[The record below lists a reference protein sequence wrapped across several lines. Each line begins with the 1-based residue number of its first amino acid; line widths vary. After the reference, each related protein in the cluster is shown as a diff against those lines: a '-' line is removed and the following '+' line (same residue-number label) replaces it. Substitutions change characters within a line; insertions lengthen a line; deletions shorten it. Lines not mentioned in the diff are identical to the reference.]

1 MFINC
6 PQCRALVA
14 TDLATGQPPERC
26 PRCSARLREAP
37 ESVTAAEA
45 TQPDAG
51 TPPPTG
57 QSKATTENPAPKP
70 DTTPNT
76 ASQDAALVVTLPGT
90 APATPPSAPASKSF
104 LHNFSNF
111 LKTPSPG
118 VEAATANAV
127 AADVA
132 ETNDEVAGAV
142 TATAVAA
149 TSDNETIDDI
159 APAPEPTQPAQSPPD
174 DDKPAPVAAS
184 VPATQPTRG
193 KEAKTQA
200 KSAPSFVR
208 SVDMPGTAQGTHGWK
223 LPAAIAALA
232 LLLALQLLLADRN
245 RLAADAG
252 WRPVV
257 AAVCNVLRCSL
268 PPWREPAAF
277 VLIDRDVQAHPKKS
291 GVLRVTAT
299 FRNDARWAQPWP
311 RLQLILS
318 DIDGNPVAARVFTV
332 REYLGAAPQQSLLA
346 SGQTA
351 SIAMDVVEPAARS
364 VAFDFALQ

>member
-37 ESVTAAEA
+37 ERATTAQA
-45 TQPDAG
+45 TPSDAG
-51 TPPPTG
+51 APPPTE
-57 QSKATTENPAPKP
+57 QPKAATEAPAPKHESP
-70 DTTPNT
+70 KDEATH
-76 ASQDAALVVTLPGT
+76 DAALVVTLPGT
-90 APATPPSAPASKSF
+90 APATPPSAPAPKSF

-111 LKTPSPG
+111 LKTPSPE
-118 VEAATANAV
+118 VEAATANIVAETSEAATDAV
-127 AADVA
+127 AAP
-132 ETNDEVAGAV
+132 
-142 TATAVAA
+142 
-149 TSDNETIDDI
+149 SDNETTDDI
-159 APAPEPTQPAQSPPD
+159 APASEPTSPAQTQTQTQPD
-174 DDKPAPVAAS
+174 DVKSEPAAAS
-184 VPATQPTRG
+184 VPAARPKRD
-193 KEAKTQA
+193 KETKSQA

-208 SVDMPGTAQGTHGWK
+208 SVDASGTTQATHGWK

-257 AAVCNVLRCSL
+257 AAVCGVLRCSL

-277 VLIDRDVQAHPKKS
+277 VLIDRDVRAHPKKS

>member
-26 PRCSARLREAP
+26 PRCSARLREVP

-51 TPPPTG
+51 TPPPTEP
-57 QSKATTENPAPKP
+57 SKATAENPAPKP
-70 DTTPNT
+70 DATTNT
-76 ASQDAALVVTLPGT
+76 AAQDAALVVTLPGT
-90 APATPPSAPASKSF
+90 APATPPSATASKSF

-111 LKTPSPG
+111 LKTPSPE

-127 AADVA
+127 ADDVA
-132 ETNDEVAGAV
+132 KTNDEVTDV
-142 TATAVAA
+142 VAA
-149 TSDNETIDDI
+149 NPDNETIDDI
-159 APAPEPTQPAQSPPD
+159 APAPEPAQPAQSPPD
-174 DDKPAPVAAS
+174 DDKPAPVVAS
-184 VPATQPTRG
+184 VPVTQPKHR
-193 KEAKTQA
+193 KETKAQA

-208 SVDMPGTAQGTHGWK
+208 AVDTSGATQATHGWK
-223 LPAAIAALA
+223 LPATIAALA

-318 DIDGNPVAARVFTV
+318 DINGNPVAARVFTV

-351 SIAMDVVEPAARS
+351 SIAMDIVEPAARS

>member
-37 ESVTAAEA
+37 VSATTAEA
-45 TQPDAG
+45 AQSDAG
-51 TPPPTG
+51 APPPAE
-57 QSKATTENPAPKP
+57 QPKATAEAPTPKP
-70 DTTPNT
+70 DATKDSTH
-76 ASQDAALVVTLPGT
+76 DAALVVTLPGT
-90 APATPPSAPASKSF
+90 APAAPPNAPAPKSF

-111 LKTPSPG
+111 LKTPSPE

-127 AADVA
+127 AD
-132 ETNDEVAGAV
+132 TNDAV
-142 TATAVAA
+142 TDAVEAA
-149 TSDNETIDDI
+149 SDNKAIDDI
-159 APAPEPTQPAQSPPD
+159 APASEPAQPAQAPPD
-174 DDKPAPVAAS
+174 DGKPELAAAPAPVAR
-184 VPATQPTRG
+184 PKRD
-193 KEAKTQA
+193 KETKPQA

-208 SVDMPGTAQGTHGWK
+208 SADASGTTQATHGWK

-257 AAVCNVLRCSL
+257 AAVCGVLRCSL